1 MIDECS
7 EIPTSSIL
15 SIPFH
20 VFYLGLGGNP
30 ANDSLNDSR
39 DIDGSSLFAD
49 LNDEDE
55 PDVIG
60 GGSDYLKSTI
70 QV

>member
-1 MIDECS
+1 MNAERFQHHLYYPCG
-7 EIPTSSIL
+7 
-15 SIPFH
+15 
-20 VFYLGLGGNP
+20 YLGLGGNP

-39 DIDGSSLFAD
+39 DIDNSLFAD

-55 PDVIG
+55 PDVIA

>member
-1 MIDECS
+1 MNAERFQHHLYYPC
-7 EIPTSSIL
+7 
-15 SIPFH
+15 
-20 VFYLGLGGNP
+20 FYLGLGGNP